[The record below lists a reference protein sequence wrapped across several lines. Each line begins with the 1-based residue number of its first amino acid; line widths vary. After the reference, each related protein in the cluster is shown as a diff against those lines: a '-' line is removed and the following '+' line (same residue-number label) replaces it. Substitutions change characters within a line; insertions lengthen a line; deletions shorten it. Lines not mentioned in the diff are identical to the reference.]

1 MTAVQHL
8 QRPEI
13 MKRTTKMKLAVNTVY
28 EICLN
33 LHSVSNLSV
42 SILQYHVLFFLLT
55 FISVTIWQ
63 AGVKWT
69 KGKNNNNVG

>member
-1 MTAVQHL
+1 
-8 QRPEI
+8 
-13 MKRTTKMKLAVNTVY
+13 MKLAVNTVY

-63 AGVKWT
+63 AGVK
-69 KGKNNNNVG
+69 